1 MFRHHAAAVSVVVYS
16 AAATAN
22 FGFCPAFA
30 PIPRHH
36 CHDPA
41 VGGLADSG

>member
-1 MFRHHAAAVSVVVYS
+1 MQAPPWLVVIPARS
-16 AAATAN
+16 SSKL
-22 FGFCPAFA
+22 GFCPAFA

-41 VGGLADSG
+41 VDGMADSG